1 LVGGATAHRIY
12 LQGAIAGTSAAL
24 VALAG
29 LVVLA
34 ALVGLVALAGLVVLG
49 ALVGLAALAGLVVL
63 VGLVGGIAC
72 PPCRLGAA
80 TSGSTIRNIA
90 AGPRIRIELQ
100 RTDSGARRG
109 AILLPTVRLALGN
122 RLADRAAICPA
133 IGQVERAID
142 RVVAVPAIEPVVG

>member
-1 LVGGATAHRIY
+1 
-12 LQGAIAGTSAAL
+12 
-24 VALAG
+24 
-29 LVVLA
+29 LVV
-34 ALVGLVALAGLVVLG
+34 LVGLVA
-49 ALVGLAALAGLVVL
+49 
-63 VGLVGGIAC
+63 LVGGIAC